1 MSSSLRR
8 SASTRD
14 ADVEGGAVYD
24 DDIDWTKVKRT
35 PKGKAPP
42 LPLLGAGVCA
52 AWLCLTTARTVGRY
66 EAFVACCVAYGAL
79 FSTHLRRWIAKRS
92 GGDGAMWAISQP
104 IADLSLIHI

>member
-35 PKGKAPP
+35 LKG
-42 LPLLGAGVCA
+42 
-52 AWLCLTTARTVGRY
+52 
-66 EAFVACCVAYGAL
+66 
-79 FSTHLRRWIAKRS
+79 
-92 GGDGAMWAISQP
+92 
-104 IADLSLIHI
+104 

>member
-52 AWLCLTTARTVGRY
+52 AWLREQC
-66 EAFVACCVAYGAL
+66 GADG
-79 FSTHLRRWIAKRS
+79 LRLHWT
-92 GGDGAMWAISQP
+92 GD
-104 IADLSLIHI
+104 L